1 MDSTYVAVAEGPMAY
16 IKELVEQCERSGIEV
31 SLDRC
36 RKKS

>member
-1 MDSTYVAVAEGPMAY
+1 MNDSYVAVAEGPMGY
-16 IKELVEQCERSGIEV
+16 IKELVERCQRSGIEV